1 MAVAA
6 ATAVVVKQGRQQFG
20 SLFNEIFA
28 VSCTL
33 NPDQLADGA
42 GTSDTVA
49 VPGVAL
55 GDMVIAISCSV
66 DLQDHTVTAYVQA
79 AGAVEIRIQNEGAAT
94 PDLGSATWKLLI
106 GRPGF

>member
-33 NPDQLADGA
+33 DPDSLADGA

-66 DLQDHTVTAYVQA
+66 DLVDTTVTAYVQA
-79 AGAVEIRIQNEGAAT
+79 ANAVEIRIQNEGGGS
-94 PDLGSATWKLLI
+94 PDLASATWKLLI